1 MSSFCSLFW
10 DSIEIVSL
18 TYCSL
23 MFYMA
28 VIPRKKR
35 EAILYKITE
44 GKRFQEIKREIIK
57 GFLQDFC
64 EKITDLFGGIYISM
78 TYLWKPHDTQL
89 LTHNFEKYVLQQLV
103 KPPMQIVITTTTSTW
118 LLHLLFNEF
127 DMLVV
132 QVELYVFKSCYA
144 KRI

>member
-1 MSSFCSLFW
+1 
-10 DSIEIVSL
+10 
-18 TYCSL
+18 

-64 EKITDLFGGIYISM
+64 EKFTDLFGGIYISM

>member
-1 MSSFCSLFW
+1 
-10 DSIEIVSL
+10 
-18 TYCSL
+18 
-23 MFYMA
+23 MFYTA

>member
-1 MSSFCSLFW
+1 
-10 DSIEIVSL
+10 
-18 TYCSL
+18 

-78 TYLWKPHDTQL
+78 TYL
-89 LTHNFEKYVLQQLV
+89 
-103 KPPMQIVITTTTSTW
+103 
-118 LLHLLFNEF
+118 
-127 DMLVV
+127 
-132 QVELYVFKSCYA
+132 
-144 KRI
+144 

>member
-1 MSSFCSLFW
+1 
-10 DSIEIVSL
+10 
-18 TYCSL
+18 